1 MLRSGNSQRK
11 SAAMFDSDD
20 DSSVT
25 SSSTALSDLMSV
37 SGAEDVQFVQDSLLD
52 QALDALDEKRYFGID
67 IIQIKLTL
75 RMELKGFSYTFFF
88 LNL

>member
-1 MLRSGNSQRK
+1 MFFVLSSGNSQRK
-11 SAAMFDSDD
+11 NAAMFDSDD

-25 SSSTALSDLMSV
+25 SSSTARSDLMSV

-52 QALDALDEKRYFGID
+52 QALDALDGKRYFGID

-88 LNL
+88 